1 MEVADVREDGK
12 ISGSQ
17 ELLLMLNFLLASA
30 FIIIP
35 SAVVSGA
42 KQDGWMAIILA
53 TVTGIGIAMLYT
65 TLGLRFP
72 RQTLVQYA
80 QLILGKI
87 PGKIVGLLFMWFALH
102 LGALV
107 LRNFGDF
114 MVVTL
119 MPETPRIVFHMLIMF
134 IIALALYGGLEV
146 LCRFNQVL
154 TPIVVIS
161 IIFIIILTFTVKDF
175 DLKNL
180 LPVLED
186 GFIPVL
192 KTSLIPI
199 TFPFG
204 ETVLFTMILPY
215 INKPEE
221 AKKAHV
227 AAMIGAG
234 ILLTLITMAVL
245 AVFGAGAANYLYSTY
260 SLARCISIA
269 SIVERIEAI
278 PISMWILSGFIK
290 IAVCL
295 YAFVTG
301 SAQILNLK
309 DYRPLILPSGVIMT
323 ALSVLVYEN
332 IMEQISFATK
342 VWPVYSLPFEVGIP
356 LLLLTVSFV
365 SGCRQVGQVGD
376 DQVRE
381 GS

>member
-1 MEVADVREDGK
+1 MREDGK

-245 AVFGAGAANYLYSTY
+245 AVFGAGAVNYLYSTY

>member
-1 MEVADVREDGK
+1 VRKDGK

-35 SAVVSGA
+35 SAVVNGA

-87 PGKIVGLLFMWFALH
+87 PGKTVGLLFMWFALH

-134 IIALALYGGLEV
+134 VIALALYGGLEV

-161 IIFIIILTFTVKDF
+161 IIFIIILTFTIKDF

-227 AAMIGAG
+227 TAMIGAG
-234 ILLTLITMAVL
+234 I
-245 AVFGAGAANYLYSTY
+245 
-260 SLARCISIA
+260 C
-269 SIVERIEAI
+269 
-278 PISMWILSGFIK
+278 
-290 IAVCL
+290 
-295 YAFVTG
+295 
-301 SAQILNLK
+301 
-309 DYRPLILPSGVIMT
+309 
-323 ALSVLVYEN
+323 
-332 IMEQISFATK
+332 
-342 VWPVYSLPFEVGIP
+342 
-356 LLLLTVSFV
+356 
-365 SGCRQVGQVGD
+365 
-376 DQVRE
+376 
-381 GS
+381 